1 MMPGLFG
8 LFERR
13 DSLESPQVPLTS
25 SRLLEWLGGAT
36 SEAGEDV
43 SEQGSLGLSTV
54 YRCTSLVSNVA
65 AALPLPTYKT
75 GTRELFAA
83 TVLDNP
89 HPDLTRLELWRLSYV
104 HRCLWGNSYLQKVR
118 NGAGQITQLWPI
130 SPDRVAVTRVR
141 PSSSNPAGKLF
152 GVTDEWGKY
161 RAFTSR
167 DILHIPALGYDGVT
181 GCSPVRLATQG
192 IGMALAAERYA
203 GKLFGSG
210 NMMSGILQTEQRLNE
225 EQARALKSRWRE
237 NVGGTGNAHEVAV
250 LDSGASFQSVTM
262 PNDDA
267 QLLESRR
274 FQVSDIARFF
284 GVPPFLLGETEKSTS
299 WGTGLEQQAQGWITF
314 DLHPQWLA
322 PTEQRLTKELFTD
335 VGVPAYAK
343 YKLEGL
349 LRGDSASRAEFYR
362 TMREVGGFSA
372 NDIRELEDR
381 PPIPD
386 GDGYL
391 QPLNLVPLGT
401 EPAPP
406 PDPAAPPAEDS
417 DTPDDGNDEGNS
429 DAS

>member
-1 MMPGLFG
+1 MSLFG

-13 DSLESPQVPLTS
+13 TSPESPAMPLTS
-25 SRLLEWLGGAT
+25 SGLLEWLGGAE
-36 SEAGEDV
+36 SESGVDV
-43 SEQGSLGLSTV
+43 SETGALGLSTV

-65 AALPLPTYKT
+65 AALPLPTYKA
-75 GTRELFAA
+75 GTREVSAV
-83 TVLDNP
+83 TVLENP

-118 NGAGQITQLWPI
+118 NRGGQITQLWPI

-141 PSSSNPAGKLF
+141 PSAANPAGKLF
-152 GVTDEWGKY
+152 GVTDEWGTY
-161 RAFTSR
+161 RAFTNR

-192 IGMALAAERYA
+192 IGMALAAEKYA

-210 NMMSGILQTEQRLNE
+210 NLMSGILQTEQRLNE
-225 EQARALKSRWRE
+225 EQARALKMRWRE
-237 NVGGTGNAHEVAV
+237 TVGGTDNAHEVAI

-322 PTEQRLTKELFTD
+322 PTEQRLTKELFAD
-335 VGVPAYAK
+335 LGVQTYAK
-343 YKLEGL
+343 YKVEGL
-349 LRGDSASRAEFYR
+349 LRGDSSSRAEFYR
-362 TMREVGGFSA
+362 VMREVGAFSA
-372 NDIRELEDR
+372 NDVRELEDR
-381 PPIPD
+381 PPIEN
-386 GDGYL
+386 GDQYL
-391 QPLNLVPLGT
+391 QPMNLVPLGT
-401 EPAPP
+401 EPPEPP
-406 PDPAAPPAEDS
+406 EPAAPAA
-417 DTPDDGNDEGNS
+417 PDDEPASPDDEGAD
-429 DAS
+429 DAP